1 MSLVG
6 RSFICTFF
14 FSLLNNF
21 CDQHSEN
28 IPNNPN
34 HTMPSVIKD
43 YYNSNDYNGLFS
55 WLLYNIRHG
64 EFEELNNNLLKKE
77 LLRRF
82 ITHYFTT
89 TNDMVLLVS
98 IPDTI
103 LEKGAELDPKNN
115 KHYFLQQINKQK
127 TIDFKI
133 LENFLK
139 DYFHLDSLNNICIK
153 KLVTY
158 IEDKRSSSKYVDSK
172 KSAKINITN
181 NCVVYN
187 NEVHYLISD
196 PIHGFKNDD
205 WLGLKKYN
213 TDTVDKPAEQEA
225 LESLATTSKSDD
237 SDILEIDFKHPSEMD
252 KSNCN
257 NKKKLIMNAVEDQ
270 KKAAK
275 ADDVVNRE
283 YMDSINSYNYSTDD
297 SFGTELEP
305 VETRQ
310 SDDSSC
316 DIDDISIG
324 DLSSYASDNEMASIF
339 PSISIKDE
347 STDMQ
352 FRLVLQSIIIIKP
365 NFDGSSYTMHTAIR
379 QSNYLPYVA
388 SVEDDWLLYDEK
400 FDIKNLQ
407 MCSLND
413 IWISFRN
420 SKKILFYSLVD
431 TGRENTLVTHS
442 EDELEQEEDIVP
454 FDEEIISD
462 DDEVDDLASFD
473 SNEMNPH
480 SLTVSDEIN
489 GSKEFPQQ
497 IYDNGDDSEHGIQ
510 LYQANTNVT
519 NPLNLRK
526 TNTGA
531 TLTQNF
537 SLKKHL
543 TLSSYNPIERSNT
556 ISQNGLVVDDLDFA
570 TIKRTPTASSTKKVN
585 KDNNT
590 YLKMIKGNR
599 KSKVKVSKDA
609 DDKNCIVM

>member
-1 MSLVG
+1 
-6 RSFICTFF
+6 
-14 FSLLNNF
+14 
-21 CDQHSEN
+21 
-28 IPNNPN
+28 
-34 HTMPSVIKD
+34 MPLVIKD

-98 IPDTI
+98 IPETI
-103 LEKGAELDPKNN
+103 LEKDAESDIKNN

-153 KLVTY
+153 KLMTY
-158 IEDKRSSSKYVDSK
+158 IEDKRNLYNRFKDKPASANNENK
-172 KSAKINITN
+172 KNTKINIIN

-196 PIHGFKNDD
+196 PIHGFKNDE
-205 WLGLKKYN
+205 WLGLKKNN
-213 TDTVDKPAEQEA
+213 TDIVDK
-225 LESLATTSKSDD
+225 STDRDSSTSVATNSKSED
-237 SDILEIDFKHPSEMD
+237 SDVLEIDFKHPSALNNP
-252 KSNCN
+252 NCN
-257 NKKKLIMNAVEDQ
+257 TKKKIILNAVEDH
-270 KKAAK
+270 KKAVK
-275 ADDVVNRE
+275 ANEAVNRE
-283 YMDSINSYNYSTDD
+283 CIDSINSYNYSTDE

-324 DLSSYASDNEMASIF
+324 DLSSFASDDGDTEMASIF
-339 PSISIKDE
+339 PSISLKDE
-347 STDMQ
+347 ATDMQ

-379 QSNYLPYVA
+379 QTNYLPNVA
-388 SVEDDWLLYDEK
+388 NIEDDWLLYDEN

-413 IWISFRN
+413 IWISYRS
-420 SKKILFYSLVD
+420 SKKIMFYSLVD
-431 TGRENTLVTHS
+431 TGRDNTLVSYSGDDEVEEEIMVFNEELHS
-442 EDELEQEEDIVP
+442 D
-454 FDEEIISD
+454 DEEI
-462 DDEVDDLASFD
+462 DDLASFD
-473 SNEMNPH
+473 SNEMIPH
-480 SLTVSDEIN
+480 SLTTSDENN
-489 GSKEFPQQ
+489 GSKELPQQ
-497 IYDNGDDSEHGIQ
+497 IYDKGDDSEHGIH

-543 TLSSYNPIERSNT
+543 TLSSYNPIERSKT
-556 ISQNGLVVDDLDFA
+556 ISQNGLEIDDLDFSNM
-570 TIKRTPTASSTKKVN
+570 KRTPTASSTKRVD

-599 KSKVKVSKDA
+599 KSKIKVNKEA
-609 DDKNCIVM
+609 GDKNCVIM